1 VRNSRVLRESL
12 AVFSLALCCGVFVEL
27 LTLPAF
33 GADALSYTPPPFA
46 CEVRYHF
53 REQFNNAKPGQK
65 RFSAPSYDREPL
77 PMSRMAVSDGLALR
91 IVEGSVAQLP
101 YQFSV
106 NISRSSDSKAGT
118 LEVNVLDSSGK
129 SLAGFPQVMT
139 NPLTKAGDTSRK
151 EFEIPID
158 QTLKKKIEK
167 ALLAKDQFLTHV
179 DLIIGMDDDFL
190 SAISRNDRV
199 SNIQPFLTVF
209 RARWARRRFVVT
221 PTSPREIACLVH
233 LLPVR
238 DFSLLP
244 YEKSSRRRQ
253 EPGLRLAGTRLEI
266 FRRLRPNRV

>member
-12 AVFSLALCCGVFVEL
+12 AVFSLVLTCGFFVESL
-27 LTLPAF
+27 ALSAL
-33 GADALSYTPPPFA
+33 GADALSYTPQPFA

-65 RFSAPSYDREPL
+65 RFSAPSYEREPL
-77 PMSRMAVSDGLALR
+77 PMSRMAVSDGLASR

-106 NISRSSDSKAGT
+106 KISRSSDTETGT
-118 LEVNVLDSSGK
+118 LEVNIMDNSGK
-129 SLAGFPQVMT
+129 SLAGFPQVMP
-139 NPLTKAGDTSRK
+139 NPLTKTGDTSRK

-190 SAISRNDRV
+190 SA
-199 SNIQPFLTVF
+199 
-209 RARWARRRFVVT
+209 
-221 PTSPREIACLVH
+221 
-233 LLPVR
+233 
-238 DFSLLP
+238 DFP
-244 YEKSSRRRQ
+244 K
-253 EPGLRLAGTRLEI
+253 
-266 FRRLRPNRV
+266 

>member
-1 VRNSRVLRESL
+1 MRNSRVLRESL

-77 PMSRMAVSDGLALR
+77 PMSRMAVS
-91 IVEGSVAQLP
+91 EGSVPQLP

-190 SAISRNDRV
+190 SA
-199 SNIQPFLTVF
+199 
-209 RARWARRRFVVT
+209 
-221 PTSPREIACLVH
+221 
-233 LLPVR
+233 
-238 DFSLLP
+238 DFP
-244 YEKSSRRRQ
+244 K
-253 EPGLRLAGTRLEI
+253 
-266 FRRLRPNRV
+266 

>member
-1 VRNSRVLRESL
+1 MRNSRVLRESL

-77 PMSRMAVSDGLALR
+77 PMSRMAVSDSLASR

-190 SAISRNDRV
+190 SA
-199 SNIQPFLTVF
+199 
-209 RARWARRRFVVT
+209 
-221 PTSPREIACLVH
+221 
-233 LLPVR
+233 
-238 DFSLLP
+238 DFP
-244 YEKSSRRRQ
+244 K
-253 EPGLRLAGTRLEI
+253 
-266 FRRLRPNRV
+266 